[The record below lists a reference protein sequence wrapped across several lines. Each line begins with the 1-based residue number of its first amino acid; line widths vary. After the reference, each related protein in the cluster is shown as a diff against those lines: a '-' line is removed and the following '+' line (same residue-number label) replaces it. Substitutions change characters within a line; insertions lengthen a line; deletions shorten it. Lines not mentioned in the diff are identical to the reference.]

1 MADLELGK
9 VVAIHPESHTV
20 DVLILNNRMRLVDVP
35 VLAAGASFDTGLND
49 LPVPTAAED
58 KWEPMSRARDVYAV
72 IAMLAPRGVCLGFI
86 YPDVSQMM
94 FEAGRRVQR
103 HGSDVYTSVDDL
115 GNVEVHHPSGTYLRI
130 ATDPAH
136 EDLTGKDADALWKIT
151 RNVDQPVHVQVQVK
165 QAGAVKAT
173 VHIDPDG
180 NVSLTCA
187 GTLAVNAAGA
197 MTLHSDTSIALTAPT
212 IDLN

>member
-49 LPVPTAAED
+49 LPVPTAADD

-165 QAGAVKAT
+165 QAGVVKAT

-180 NVSLTCA
+180 NASLTCA

>member
-49 LPVPTAAED
+49 LPVPTAADD

-86 YPDVSQMM
+86 YPDVAQMM

-165 QAGAVKAT
+165 QAGVVKAT

-180 NVSLTCA
+180 NASLTCA

>member
-1 MADLELGK
+1 
-9 VVAIHPESHTV
+9 
-20 DVLILNNRMRLVDVP
+20 
-35 VLAAGASFDTGLND
+35 
-49 LPVPTAAED
+49 
-58 KWEPMSRARDVYAV
+58 
-72 IAMLAPRGVCLGFI
+72 
-86 YPDVSQMM
+86 
-94 FEAGRRVQR
+94 
-103 HGSDVYTSVDDL
+103 
-115 GNVEVHHPSGTYLRI
+115 VEVHHPSGTYLRI

-165 QAGAVKAT
+165 QAGVVKAT

-180 NVSLTCA
+180 NASLTCA